1 MATLERGT
9 QQSRLRVVA
18 AMVPLATGLTGVA
31 LANIPV
37 SLLSGAVP
45 SPVLAL
51 VPIYFWCLVR
61 PDLMTPAAVFT
72 IGLAQDILSG
82 GPPGVWTLSFVLT
95 YALVARQR
103 ESFAGLSGLA
113 AVVGFAV
120 AATFACAA
128 AYLTVAGLVLLSPDG
143 RTPPLAPI
151 VMELAMTVLFYVPAA
166 LVTGWL
172 HHRLVGASRGDI

>member
-1 MATLERGT
+1 MASLERAT
-9 QQSRLRVVA
+9 QSRLRVVA
-18 AMVPLATGLTGVA
+18 ALVPLVTGLIGVA
-31 LANIPV
+31 IANIPI
-37 SLLSGAVP
+37 SLLSGSVP
-45 SPVLAL
+45 SPLLAL

-61 PDLMTPAAVFT
+61 PDLMTPASVFA
-72 IGLAQDILSG
+72 IGMAQDILSG

-103 ESFAGLSGLA
+103 ESFAGFSGLA
-113 AVVGFAV
+113 AVVGFAA

-128 AYLTVAGLVLLSPDG
+128 AYLTVAGLALLSPDG

-166 LVTGWL
+166 LVAGWL